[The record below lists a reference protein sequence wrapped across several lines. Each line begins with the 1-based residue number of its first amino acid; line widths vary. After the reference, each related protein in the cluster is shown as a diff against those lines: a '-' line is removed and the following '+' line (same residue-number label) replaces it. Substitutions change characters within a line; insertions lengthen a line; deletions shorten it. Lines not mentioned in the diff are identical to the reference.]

1 MDEQDFSLEDIL
13 KEFGSHPDDAGDDN
27 TDGAPAESAAAE
39 AAAPENTGAET
50 PAPEAVTDATIRL
63 SVPLSAKG
71 TVRNAQ
77 PITEEEDSGDPA
89 PEAPSATDDTIRLD
103 APLSVKGTVRN
114 AQPVDEDAESDM
126 EKTKE
131 IFPEGWEPEY
141 EQPIGEYVPAQPI
154 IFHPRNRLKELKK
167 KLVNG
172 PEKRYYDLA
181 ERGLV
186 RLQVGIFFSLLVAL
200 ICAVTTAMYALEFVP
215 QERLRLMVFLQFISM
230 LISALV
236 GTNQLIDGVAS
247 LFKGRFTL
255 NTMLVF
261 TFAACLAD
269 GIIGLMEQR
278 IPCCAAFSLAMTMS
292 LWSSYHRRNTELK
305 QMDTMRKATSLDA
318 VGVREEYYTH
328 QEKNKAVCAAGL
340 LRGEGQVEDFMDHYT
355 APCQPEKVLQVYGL
369 IALGVAAAIGVV
381 GATLSSWQIG
391 VQTFAVSLLAAMP
404 ATAYITI
411 SRPHTVLEG
420 RLHKVGAVLCG
431 WNGVK
436 ALSRRVV
443 FPLQSE
449 DLFAAGTVKLN
460 GMKFFGQ
467 NDPDE
472 IVAYTTAL
480 IEDSGSGL
488 APLFTQLLESRNTRH
503 VLATQVT
510 VHDNGG
516 VSGFVGDL
524 QIFVGSLSFLR
535 SQQVEIPEGTKVS
548 SAVYVAVENEL
559 SALFAL
565 TYEKDR
571 ASAAGL
577 SALCAY
583 KGLHP
588 VLICDSFELTENFL
602 RSKFSIPGQKVL
614 LPALENREKLR
625 SAAFSPEDPVALLV
639 TKPNLA
645 AYAYAVTGARSLH
658 RACNL
663 GVAIHMLG
671 GVLGLAIMLV
681 LTIIGAT
688 HLLTPVNMFLY
699 QLLWTIPGLLI
710 TEWTRYV

>member
-1 MDEQDFSLEDIL
+1 MDEQEFSLEDIL
-13 KEFGSHPDDAGDDN
+13 KEFGEHPDEE
-27 TDGAPAESAAAE
+27 TVEEAPAEEVPAEEPTAEEAPAEEVSEAAE
-39 AAAPENTGAET
+39 ESSDALEDTVEFAPI
-50 PAPEAVTDATIRL
+50 TDDTIRL
-63 SVPLSAKG
+63 DVPLSAKG

-77 PITEEEDSGDPA
+77 PIEDEEEDPKA
-89 PEAPSATDDTIRLD
+89 
-103 APLSVKGTVRN
+103 
-114 AQPVDEDAESDM
+114 DM

-141 EQPIGEYVPAQPI
+141 EQPISEFVPPQPI
-154 IFHPRNRLKELKK
+154 IFQPRNRLQELKK

-172 PEKRYYDLA
+172 PEKRYYDLS
-181 ERGLV
+181 EKGLG
-186 RLQVGIFFSLLVAL
+186 RLQVGMFFSLLMAL
-200 ICAVTTAMYALEFVP
+200 ICAVTTAMYALDFVP
-215 QERLRLMVFLQFISM
+215 QERLRLMVFLQFISL

-247 LFKGRFTL
+247 LCKGRFTL
-255 NTMLVF
+255 NTLLVF
-261 TFAACLAD
+261 TFVACLAD
-269 GIIGLMEQR
+269 GIIGLLQQR

-292 LWSSYHRRNTELK
+292 LWSSYQRRNTEIK

-328 QEKNKAVCAAGL
+328 PEKKKEICAAGL
-340 LRGEGQVEDFMDHYT
+340 LRGEGQVEDFMDHY
-355 APCQPEKVLQVYGL
+355 ADPCRPEKTLQIYAL
-369 IALGVAAAIGVV
+369 IALCVAAAIGIV
-381 GATLSSWQIG
+381 GGVLSGWQIG

-411 SRPHTVLEG
+411 SRPNAVLES

-436 ALSRRVV
+436 ALSKHTV
-443 FPLQSE
+443 FPVQSE
-449 DLFAAGTVKLN
+449 DLFPAGTVKLN

-467 NDPDE
+467 ADPDE
-472 IVAYTTAL
+472 IVAYATAL

-488 APLFTQLLESRNTRH
+488 APLFSQLLESRNTRH
-503 VLATQVT
+503 VLATQIT

-516 VSGFVGDL
+516 VSGFVGDR

-535 SQQVEIPEGTKVS
+535 SQEVEIPEGTKVS
-548 SAVYVAVENEL
+548 SAVYVAVEKEL
-559 SALFAL
+559 CGLFAL
-565 TYEKDR
+565 SYEKDR
-571 ASAAGL
+571 AAAAGL

-588 VLICDSFELTENFL
+588 VLTSDSFELTENFL

-614 LPALENREKLR
+614 LPAFENREKLR
-625 SAAFSPEDPVALLV
+625 SAEFSPEDPVALLV

-658 RACNL
+658 RACYL
-663 GVAIHMLG
+663 GLTIHMLG
-671 GVLGLAIMLV
+671 GILGLAIMLV